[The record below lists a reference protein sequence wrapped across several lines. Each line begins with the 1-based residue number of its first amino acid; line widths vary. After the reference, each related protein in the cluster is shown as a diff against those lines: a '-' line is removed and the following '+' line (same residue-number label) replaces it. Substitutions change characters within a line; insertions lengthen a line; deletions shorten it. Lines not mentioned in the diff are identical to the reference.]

1 MNFERQNGSFLNEP
15 GYVGIWKKVLPMGEF
30 KTAISVL
37 HVHSSGRAARILYSF
52 RPFHD
57 LDSLG
62 PRFGHWEPVDDFK
75 AIVKLDGDDDGH
87 RLLYI
92 PDRQLEVRYLAGRE
106 VHERAAARDVSTHH
120 LNVISGVDYNQMM
133 RSYLEEGALA

>member
-1 MNFERQNGSFLNEP
+1 MIWIPSDPVLAIGSL
-15 GYVGIWKKVLPMGEF
+15 WM
-30 KTAISVL
+30 ISK
-37 HVHSSGRAARILYSF
+37 
-52 RPFHD
+52 
-57 LDSLG
+57 
-62 PRFGHWEPVDDFK
+62 RF
-75 AIVKLDGDDDGH
+75 VKLDGDDDGH